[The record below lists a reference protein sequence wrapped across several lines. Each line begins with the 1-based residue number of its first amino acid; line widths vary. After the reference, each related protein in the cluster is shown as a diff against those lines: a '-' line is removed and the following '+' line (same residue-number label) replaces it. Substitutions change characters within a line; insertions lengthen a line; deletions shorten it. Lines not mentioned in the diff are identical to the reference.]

1 MEDIKNDDT
10 GYIRY
15 KKVIKKTKKLY
26 RTIPLSFPLIN
37 KIYSRKNRNI
47 KIINSYRK
55 KGNDIIKKRKIYL
68 LNVIVLE
75 KLKVLSLKYQNKILN
90 YYSDIDIKIE
100 VYGFLGNKKYYY
112 GLIILNFLKKIIYL
126 KYAKIRKKYE
136 YNYFLNKL
144 DGIDIID

>member
-15 KKVIKKTKKLY
+15 KKVIKKTKNLY
-26 RTIPLSFPLIN
+26 RTIPLSLPLIN

-126 KYAKIRKKYE
+126 KYSKIRKKYE
-136 YNYFLNKL
+136 YNYFLNRL